1 MRCHVCNVEVGE
13 GQRFCHACGESLTG
27 VTDATQELSALD
39 ESDSL
44 PEPAGAGLA
53 ATQAIDEVS
62 SPDELPATEAIPAT
76 ELPDAVAQ
84 KSATDDSDI
93 DADDSDIDADV
104 VVPVGKIGA
113 SLFDPATAPPDAE
126 PSWSEPIPQLSDD
139 MFATSANVVEPE
151 TSEPLAAHES
161 TTAVP
166 VYAPADP
173 VDDLAGQSTSLFDA
187 DSESGAPLLEGELRP
202 FRFRPTFVLAFLG
215 MLAALMTSVADVT
228 DIRTDR
234 VVDGIPNRVSTVA
247 DIGTNLPV
255 AGFIGAAIMLV
266 GGLLHCFGLRWG
278 AGLAGGAGLAIA
290 GWAGLT
296 IGLAEIPINTAARI
310 TRDPNTPGP
319 FTLTVTRDLGYW
331 LIIALAAIGL
341 VVFAFSL
348 VSAGTAGRR
357 GLNPWTAALGA
368 LAALVIAAG
377 PLITVGGANF
387 DVNFGTDELP
397 FAFFAGR
404 IGQLAL
410 IAVAGVVGFLLVRTY
425 GLGLSAGGVSIALWM
440 WLSSLLEIGDRPLG
454 IAAGNLGSSDTSPH
468 AVTTVGVVL
477 AVAMLVVSTTI
488 AIVQHSRTSA

>member
-27 VTDATQELSALD
+27 VTDATQELSALTEAD
-39 ESDSL
+39 LATDL
-44 PEPAGAGLA
+44 PDAGLA
-53 ATQAIDEVS
+53 ATQAIDEVA
-62 SPDELPATEAIPAT
+62 LPIESLNTEAIPAT
-76 ELPDAVAQ
+76 DLPGA
-84 KSATDDSDI
+84 ATGDPE
-93 DADDSDIDADV
+93 ADDSAGDD
-104 VVPVGKIGA
+104 VPVGKIGA

-139 MFATSANVVEPE
+139 MFATSAHVAEPA
-151 TSEPLAAHES
+151 TSEPLAANES

-166 VYAPADP
+166 VYEPSAP
-173 VDDLAGQSTSLFDA
+173 VEDLTGQPTPLFDVDA
-187 DSESGAPLLEGELRP
+187 ESGSPLLEGELRP
-202 FRFRPTFVLAFLG
+202 FKFRPTFVLAFLG
-215 MLAALMTSVADVT
+215 MIAALMTSVADVT

-247 DIGTNLPV
+247 DIGSNLPV
-255 AGFIGAAIMLV
+255 AGFIGAAIMLI
-266 GGLLHCFGLRWG
+266 GGVLHCFGLRWG
-278 AGLAGGAGLAIA
+278 AGLAGGAGLALA

-296 IGLAEIPINTAARI
+296 LGLAEVPINTAARI

-331 LIIALAAIGL
+331 LIVALAALGL
-341 VVFAFSL
+341 IVFAFSL

-368 LAALVIAAG
+368 LAALVVAAG

-397 FAFFAGR
+397 FVFFAGR
-404 IGQLAL
+404 IAQLAL
-410 IAVAGVVGFLLVRTY
+410 IAVAGVVGFLLVRSY
-425 GLGLSAGGVSIALWM
+425 GLGLAAGGVSVALWM

-468 AVTTVGVVL
+468 AVTTVGVALTVVML
-477 AVAMLVVSTTI
+477 IVAATI
-488 AIVQHSRTSA
+488 AIVQTSRSTR